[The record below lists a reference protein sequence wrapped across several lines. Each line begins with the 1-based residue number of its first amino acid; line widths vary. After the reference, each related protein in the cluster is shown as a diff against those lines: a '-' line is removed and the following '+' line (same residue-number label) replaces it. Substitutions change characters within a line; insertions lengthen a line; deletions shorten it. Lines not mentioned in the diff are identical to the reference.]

1 MAAYEPTMSYRLIYI
16 FTIHDA
22 QHEGYWKIGKTS
34 FDSVNSYKQL
44 SPNCAE
50 LNCAAHDRINQYTKT
65 AMVEYDLQY
74 TELARRTVTF
84 SDGTTDTE
92 LFDDD
97 DVHNVLYNSG
107 FSARKFSNSNQDS
120 EWFEVPLSVAIRA
133 IQAVKEG
140 RTALTAAEKSDGQT
154 SFLPQTAP
162 AVPKKKSITLREEQ
176 VDCVNRTL
184 TIFRKQNSMLWN
196 CKMRFGKTVTAY
208 ALIKKAGYQKV
219 IVVTHR
225 PVVEDGWR
233 NDFDLIFGEGDNRA
247 FLKKERFDTDSSVYD
262 AAMDARN
269 DANLMTHKNS
279 GKAFVYFASMQDLRG
294 SKRADGKFDKNNAV
308 FDMDWDL
315 VIYDEAHEGT
325 QTERGK
331 KVQALLQTEKNG
343 KIPKVLQ
350 LSGTP
355 YNILEEY
362 QDCNSYTW
370 DYVMEQRRKREW
382 DTLHP
387 GNHNPYADLPEL
399 RILTFDLGKNL
410 PTAYR
415 YETMET
421 AFNFTEFFRVWT
433 GDPTRDFRPL
443 PAGARIGDFV
453 HEADV
458 RSFLNLISSDDPES
472 NYPYSTPEYREMF
485 RHTLWMVPGVKEA
498 QALSKLLREHPV
510 FGTYR
515 VANVAGEGD
524 AELPYDNALTLVK
537 QVIKKNRYT
546 ITISCGKLTTGVTVP
561 EWTAVMMLTGSA
573 STAASGYMQTIF
585 RVQSAG
591 VLDGKQKER
600 CYVFDFA
607 PDRALNVIS
616 EVNRI
621 TKRGRTNEEQNRI
634 ALGEFLNFCP
644 VIAVDGTRMVEYN
657 VPKMMRQIKRLTVD
671 KAIKSGFDDES
682 VYKQDTGIAM
692 DEDDVQLFHTL
703 SDKLSEQKAAKKE
716 TKVSINNQG
725 LTKEEYDKANKIS
738 NKPKRERTKE
748 DDDLLKKLQEQKKER
763 EKVIRLLRNVSIR
776 LPLLIYGAK
785 VDLTES
791 IKMADFITLVDD
803 ESWQEFMPKTVDKPL
818 FRKLLK
824 YYDEDVV
831 IGAGLRIRRM
841 AKAAD
846 ELPPTKRAQRIAEI
860 FSHFRNPDKETV
872 LTPWRVV
879 NLHLSNMVGGYCF
892 LNEKFDAQDVLD
904 EPRLVDQGDVTE
916 DIFLNPDARILEMNS
931 KSGLYPLYMAYSLY
945 AMKLSGE
952 EDKLPLEQTQALW
965 REIVEQQIFVLC
977 KTKMARSITRRTLVG
992 YQDEWT
998 VNTTYIP
1005 HLLERME
1012 KDPQRLAK
1020 KLQRTDTWGK
1030 EGEPMKFDAIVGN
1043 PPYQEMDGGGKGYS
1057 AKPVY
1062 NYFVDEAKAV
1072 EPHYISMI
1080 TPSRWFSGGKGLDSF
1095 RAEML
1100 QDKHLRKIV
1109 DYADNEALFS
1119 NVSIVGG
1126 VNYFLWDSSYNGD
1139 CEVTSIRGENS
1150 VTLNRDLSEYDIFIR
1165 NNNALQLI
1173 RRMEASTDRKMD
1185 AVVYPRNVFG
1195 ISSDLRGQDSK
1206 DSEHQ
1211 LALFSSQKSNSMA
1224 MSYVS
1229 GDEVQKQ
1236 HELIGKYKVIMGK
1249 VVPRGGEVG
1258 VDPSVGYRVTSTLQ
1272 VLSPGSVFTDS
1283 YLLLATFDHR
1293 EEAIHFAEYMCL
1305 KFPRFLL
1312 HETYSSMN
1320 ISKQNFRFVPFL
1332 DYSKEWTDNEL
1343 FKRYGCSDE
1352 EISMIESII
1361 RPMEYVFHE

>member
-16 FTIHDA
+16 FAIHDKD
-22 QHEGYWKIGKTS
+22 HEGYLKIGDTT
-34 FDSVNSYKQL
+34 FDSTKSYKQL
-44 SPNCAE
+44 PPNCEE
-50 LNCAAHDRINQYTKT
+50 LNQAARDRIDDYTKT
-65 AMVEYDLQY
+65 AMVAYDLQY
-74 TELARRTVTF
+74 TELARKVVTF
-84 SDGTTDTE
+84 SDGEVETS
-92 LFDDD
+92 LFRDKR
-97 DVHNVLYNSG
+97 VHEVLYRSG
-107 FSARKFSNSNQDS
+107 YTSKNFWFSDRTS

-140 RTALTAAEKSDGQT
+140 RTALTAAEKSEGQT
-154 SFLPQTAP
+154 SFLPQTVP
-162 AVPKKKSITLREEQ
+162 AAPKKRAITLRDEQ

-208 ALIKKAGYQKV
+208 ALIKKANYQKV

-247 FLKKERFDTDSSVYD
+247 FLKKDRFDTDSSVYD

-269 DANLMTHKNS
+269 DANLTAYQNS

-294 SKRADGKFDKNNAV
+294 SQRADGKFDKNNAV

-325 QTERGK
+325 QTQRGQ
-331 KVQALLQTEKNG
+331 KVQSLLEAEKNG
-343 KIPKVLQ
+343 KAPKVLQ

-355 YNILEEY
+355 YNLMQKYE
-362 QDCNSYTW
+362 NNVYTW
-370 DYVMEQRRKREW
+370 DYVMEQKRKREW

-387 GNHNPYADLPEL
+387 GDHNPYADLPEL
-399 RILTFDLGKNL
+399 RILTFDLWKSL
-410 PTAYR
+410 PTSYR
-415 YETMET
+415 YETLEM

-433 GDPTRDFRPL
+433 GDPARDFRPL
-443 PAGARIGDFV
+443 PAGAQVGDFV

-458 RSFLNLISSDDPES
+458 RSFLDLISSENPES

-498 QALSKLLREHPV
+498 SALSRLLKDHPV
-510 FGTYR
+510 FGAYK
-515 VANVAGEGD
+515 VANVAGDGD
-524 AELPYDNALTLVK
+524 AEMPYDNALTLVK
-537 QVIKKNRYT
+537 QVIKANRYT

-621 TKRGRTNEEQNRI
+621 TKRGRTNEEQNRA

-644 VIAVDGTRMVEYN
+644 VIAVDGTQMTAYSVSR
-657 VPKMMRQIKRLTVD
+657 MMRQIKRLTVD
-671 KAIKSGFDDES
+671 RAIKSGFDDES
-682 VYKQDTGIAM
+682 VYKQDTGIVM
-692 DEDDVQLFHTL
+692 DEDDVELFHTL

-716 TKVSINNQG
+716 TKVHINHQG
-725 LTKEEYDKANKIS
+725 LTGEEYEKADKIS
-738 NKPKRERTKE
+738 NKPKRDRTKE

-791 IKMADFITLVDD
+791 IKMADFITLVDE

-831 IGAGLRIRRM
+831 SGAGLRIRRM

-846 ELPPTKRAQRIAEI
+846 ELPPTERVKRIAEI

-879 NLHLSNMVGGYCF
+879 NLHLSSMVGGYCF
-892 LNEKFDAQDVLD
+892 LNEQFDSQEVLE
-904 EPRLVDQGDVTE
+904 EPRLVDQGQVTE
-916 DIFLNPDARILEMNS
+916 DIFLNPEAQILEMNS

-945 AMKLSGE
+945 AMKLPGP

-965 REIVEQQIFVLC
+965 QETVEQQIFVLC
-977 KTKMARSITRRTLVG
+977 KTRMAESITRRTLVG
-992 YQDEWT
+992 YQDWT

-1012 KDPQRLAK
+1012 NDPQRLAK
-1020 KLQRTDTWGK
+1020 KLEKPETWRK
-1030 EGEPMKFDAIVGN
+1030 NGEPMTFDAIVGN
-1043 PPYQEMDGGGKGYS
+1043 PPYQIADGGNNAS
-1057 AKPVY
+1057 AMPVY
-1062 NYFVDEAKAV
+1062 QRFVELATTI
-1072 EPHYISMI
+1072 EPHYASMI
-1080 TPSRWFSGGKGLDSF
+1080 MPSRWYSGGRGLDDF
-1095 RAEML
+1095 RANIMNDTRMRVL
-1100 QDKHLRKIV
+1100 Y
-1109 DYADNEALFS
+1109 DYASSDYCFPGVDIS
-1119 NVSIVGG
+1119 GG
-1126 VNYFLWDSSYNGD
+1126 ICYFLWDKDYDGPCTVTNAESQIAHSVKRYLNEFPILVRSNAAISIIDKVARRKEQTLDTFVSSQKPFGLRTFARPDENGD
-1139 CEVTSIRGENS
+1139 L
-1150 VTLNRDLSEYDIFIR
+1150 TLRWNGG
-1165 NNNALQLI
+1165 
-1173 RRMEASTDRKMD
+1173 KG
-1185 AVVYPRNVFG
+1185 P
-1195 ISSDLRGQDSK
+1195 ISSDKVTG
-1206 DSEHQ
+1206 
-1211 LALFSSQKSNSMA
+1211 
-1224 MSYVS
+1224 
-1229 GDEVQKQ
+1229 GT
-1236 HELIGKYKVIMGK
+1236 ELIDKWKVIVSRVLYEHGGK
-1249 VVPRGGEVG
+1249 ADKNGQSRILSILEMLGPKEVCSETYIVVNSYDTEAEAAGL
-1258 VDPSVGYRVTSTLQ
+1258 Y
-1272 VLSPGSVFTDS
+1272 S
-1283 YLLLATFDHR
+1283 YLKTK
-1293 EEAIHFAEYMCL
+1293 FA
-1305 KFPRFLL
+1305 RFLIMQA
-1312 HETYSSMN
+1312 TSSIM
-1320 ISKQNFRFVPFL
+1320 ITRGCFMFVPVQNFTE
-1332 DYSKEWTDNEL
+1332 EWTDEKLYKKYEL
-1343 FKRYGCSDE
+1343 TEDE
-1352 EISMIESII
+1352 IAFIESTI
-1361 RPMEYVFHE
+1361 RVME

>member
-1 MAAYEPTMSYRLIYI
+1 MAAYEPTMSYRLIYV
-16 FTIHDA
+16 FAIHDKD
-22 QHEGYWKIGKTS
+22 HEGYLKIGDTT
-34 FDSVNSYKQL
+34 FDSTKSYKQL
-44 SPNCAE
+44 PPNCEE
-50 LNCAAHDRINQYTKT
+50 LNQAARDRIDDYTKT
-65 AMVEYDLQY
+65 AMVAYDLQY
-74 TELARRTVTF
+74 TELARKVVTF
-84 SDGTTDTE
+84 SDGEVETS
-92 LFDDD
+92 LFRDKR
-97 DVHNVLYNSG
+97 VHEVLYRSG
-107 FSARKFSNSNQDS
+107 YTSKNFWFSDRTS
-120 EWFEVPLSVAIRA
+120 EWFEVPLSVAIHA

-140 RTALTAAEKSDGQT
+140 RTALTAAEKSEGQIG
-154 SFLPQTAP
+154 FLPQTVP
-162 AVPKKKSITLREEQ
+162 AAPKKRAITLRDEQ
-176 VDCVNRTL
+176 MDCVNRTL

-247 FLKKERFDTDSSVYD
+247 FLKKDRFDTDSSVYD

-269 DANLMTHKNS
+269 DANLTAYQNS

-294 SKRADGKFDKNNAV
+294 SQRADGKFDKNNAV

-325 QTERGK
+325 QTQRGQ
-331 KVQALLQTEKNG
+331 KVQSLLEAEKNG
-343 KIPKVLQ
+343 KAPKVLQ

-355 YNILEEY
+355 YNLMQKYE
-362 QDCNSYTW
+362 NNVYTW
-370 DYVMEQRRKREW
+370 DYVMEQKRKREW

-387 GNHNPYADLPEL
+387 GDHNPYADLPEL
-399 RILTFDLGKNL
+399 RILTFDLGKSL
-410 PTAYR
+410 PTSYR
-415 YETMET
+415 YETLEM

-433 GDPTRDFRPL
+433 GDPARDFHPL
-443 PAGARIGDFV
+443 PAGAQVGDFV

-458 RSFLNLISSDDPES
+458 RSFLDLISSENPES

-498 QALSKLLREHPV
+498 SALSKLLKEHPV
-510 FGTYR
+510 FGAYK
-515 VANVAGEGD
+515 VANVAGDGD
-524 AELPYDNALTLVK
+524 AEMPYDNALTLVK
-537 QVIKKNRYT
+537 QVIKANRYT

-621 TKRGRTNEEQNRI
+621 TKRGRTNEEQNRA

-644 VIAVDGTRMVEYN
+644 VIAVDGTQMTAYSVS
-657 VPKMMRQIKRLTVD
+657 KMMRQIKRLTVD
-671 KAIKSGFDDES
+671 RAIKSGFDDES
-682 VYKQDTGIAM
+682 VYKQDTGIVM

-716 TKVSINNQG
+716 TKVHINHQG
-725 LTKEEYDKANKIS
+725 LTGEEYEKADKIS

-791 IKMADFITLVDD
+791 IKMADFITLVDE

-831 IGAGLRIRRM
+831 SGAGLRIRRM

-846 ELPPTKRAQRIAEI
+846 ELPPTERVKRIAEI

-892 LNEKFDAQDVLD
+892 LNEQFDPQEVLE
-904 EPRLVDQGDVTE
+904 EPRLVDQGQVTE
-916 DIFLNPDARILEMNS
+916 DIFLNPEARILEMNS

-945 AMKLSGE
+945 AMKLPGP

-965 REIVEQQIFVLC
+965 QETVEQQIFVLC
-977 KTKMARSITRRTLVG
+977 KTRMAESITRRTLVG
-992 YQDEWT
+992 YQDWT

-1012 KDPQRLAK
+1012 NDPQRLAK

-1030 EGEPMKFDAIVGN
+1030 EGQPMKFDAIVGN

-1062 NYFVDEAKAV
+1062 NYFVGEAKAI

-1080 TPSRWFSGGKGLDSF
+1080 TPSRWFSGGKGLDDF

-1139 CEVTSIRGENS
+1139 CEVTSIRGENA

-1173 RRMEASTDRKMD
+1173 RRMEASSDRKMD
-1185 AVVYPRNVFG
+1185 DVVYPRNVFG
-1195 ISSDLRGQDSK
+1195 ISSDLRGQDNK
-1206 DSEHQ
+1206 DEKHQ

-1224 MSYVS
+1224 MSYIS

-1236 HELIGKYKVIMGK
+1236 HELIEKYKVIMGK

-1283 YLLLATFDHR
+1283 YLLLAAF
-1293 EEAIHFAEYMCL
+1293 ESKAEAIHFAEYMCL

-1332 DYSKEWTDNEL
+1332 DYSKEWTDEEL
-1343 FKRYGCSDE
+1343 FKRYGCNEE

>member
-1 MAAYEPTMSYRLIYI
+1 MAAYEPTMSYRLIYV
-16 FTIHDA
+16 FAIHDKD
-22 QHEGYWKIGKTS
+22 HEGYLKIGDTT
-34 FDSVNSYKQL
+34 FDSTKSYKQL
-44 SPNCAE
+44 PPNCEE
-50 LNCAAHDRINQYTKT
+50 LNQAARDRIDDYTKT
-65 AMVEYDLQY
+65 AMVAYDLQY
-74 TELARRTVTF
+74 TELARKVVTF
-84 SDGTTDTE
+84 SDGEVETS
-92 LFDDD
+92 LFRDKR
-97 DVHNVLYNSG
+97 VHEVLYRSG
-107 FSARKFSNSNQDS
+107 YTSKNFWFSDRTS

-140 RTALTAAEKSDGQT
+140 RTALTAAEKSEGQI
-154 SFLPQTAP
+154 SFLPQTVP
-162 AVPKKKSITLREEQ
+162 AAPKKRAITLRDEQ
-176 VDCVNRTL
+176 MDCVNQTL
-184 TIFRKQNSMLWN
+184 RVFRKENSMLWN

-247 FLKKERFDTDSSVYD
+247 FLKKDRFDTDSSVYD

-269 DANLMTHKNS
+269 DANLTAYQNS

-294 SKRADGKFDKNNAV
+294 SQRADGKFDKNNAV

-325 QTERGK
+325 QTQRGQ
-331 KVQALLQTEKNG
+331 KVQSLLEAEKNG
-343 KIPKVLQ
+343 KAPKVLQ

-355 YNILEEY
+355 YNLMQKYE
-362 QDCNSYTW
+362 NNVYTW
-370 DYVMEQRRKREW
+370 DYVMEQKRKREW

-387 GNHNPYADLPEL
+387 GDHNPYADLPEL
-399 RILTFDLGKNL
+399 RILTFDLGKSL
-410 PTAYR
+410 PTSYR
-415 YETMET
+415 YETLEM

-433 GDPTRDFRPL
+433 GDPARDFRPL
-443 PAGARIGDFV
+443 PAGAQVGDFV

-458 RSFLNLISSDDPES
+458 RSFLDLISSENPES

-498 QALSKLLREHPV
+498 SALSRLLKDHPV
-510 FGTYR
+510 FGAYK
-515 VANVAGEGD
+515 VANVAGDGD
-524 AELPYDNALTLVK
+524 AEMPYDNALTLVK
-537 QVIKKNRYT
+537 QVIKANRYT

-621 TKRGRTNEEQNRI
+621 TKRGRTNEEQNRV

-644 VIAVDGTRMVEYN
+644 VIAVDGTQMTAYSVS
-657 VPKMMRQIKRLTVD
+657 KMMRQIKRLTVD
-671 KAIKSGFDDES
+671 RAIKSGFDDES
-682 VYKQDTGIAM
+682 VYKQDTGIVM

-716 TKVSINNQG
+716 TKVHINHQG
-725 LTKEEYDKANKIS
+725 LTGEEYEKADKIS

-791 IKMADFITLVDD
+791 IKMADFITLVDE

-831 IGAGLRIRRM
+831 SGAGLRIRRM

-846 ELPPTKRAQRIAEI
+846 ELPPTERVKRIAEI

-892 LNEKFDAQDVLD
+892 LNEQFDSQEVLE
-904 EPRLVDQGDVTE
+904 EPRLVDQGQVTE
-916 DIFLNPDARILEMNS
+916 DIFLNPEARILEMNS

-945 AMKLSGE
+945 AMKLPGP

-965 REIVEQQIFVLC
+965 QETVEQQIFVLC
-977 KTKMARSITRRTLVG
+977 KTRMAESITRRTLVG
-992 YQDEWT
+992 YQDWT

-1020 KLQRTDTWGK
+1020 KLEKPETWRK
-1030 EGEPMKFDAIVGN
+1030 NGEPMTFDAIVGN
-1043 PPYQEMDGGGKGYS
+1043 PPYQIADGGNNAS
-1057 AKPVY
+1057 AMPVY
-1062 NYFVDEAKAV
+1062 QRFVELATTI
-1072 EPHYISMI
+1072 EPHYASMI
-1080 TPSRWFSGGKGLDSF
+1080 MPSRWYSGGRGLDDF
-1095 RAEML
+1095 RANIMNDTRMRVL
-1100 QDKHLRKIV
+1100 Y
-1109 DYADNEALFS
+1109 DYASSDYCFPGVDIS
-1119 NVSIVGG
+1119 GG
-1126 VNYFLWDSSYNGD
+1126 ICYFLWDKDYDGPCTVTNAESQIAHSVKRYLNEFPILVRSNAAISIIDKVARRKEQTLDTFVSSQKPFGLRTFARPDENGD
-1139 CEVTSIRGENS
+1139 L
-1150 VTLNRDLSEYDIFIR
+1150 TLRWNGG
-1165 NNNALQLI
+1165 
-1173 RRMEASTDRKMD
+1173 KG
-1185 AVVYPRNVFG
+1185 P
-1195 ISSDLRGQDSK
+1195 ISSDKVTG
-1206 DSEHQ
+1206 
-1211 LALFSSQKSNSMA
+1211 
-1224 MSYVS
+1224 
-1229 GDEVQKQ
+1229 GT
-1236 HELIGKYKVIMGK
+1236 ELIDKWKVIVSRVLYEHGGK
-1249 VVPRGGEVG
+1249 ADKNGQSRILSILEMLGPKEVCSETYIVVNSYDTEAEAAGL
-1258 VDPSVGYRVTSTLQ
+1258 Y
-1272 VLSPGSVFTDS
+1272 S
-1283 YLLLATFDHR
+1283 YLKTKFARFLIMQATSSIMITRGCFMFVPVQN
-1293 EEAIHFAEYMCL
+1293 FAE
-1305 KFPRFLL
+1305 
-1312 HETYSSMN
+1312 
-1320 ISKQNFRFVPFL
+1320 
-1332 DYSKEWTDNEL
+1332 EWTDEKLYKKYEL
-1343 FKRYGCSDE
+1343 TEE
-1352 EISMIESII
+1352 EIAFIESTI
-1361 RPMEYVFHE
+1361 RVME

>member
-16 FTIHDA
+16 FAIHDKD
-22 QHEGYWKIGKTS
+22 HEGYLKIGDTT
-34 FDSVNSYKQL
+34 FDSTKSYKQL
-44 SPNCAE
+44 PPNCEE
-50 LNCAAHDRINQYTKT
+50 LNQAARDRIDDYTKT
-65 AMVEYDLQY
+65 AMVAYDLQY
-74 TELARRTVTF
+74 TELARKVVTF
-84 SDGTTDTE
+84 SDGEVETS
-92 LFDDD
+92 LFRDKR
-97 DVHNVLYNSG
+97 VHEVLYRSG
-107 FSARKFSNSNQDS
+107 YTSKNFWFSDRTS

-140 RTALTAAEKSDGQT
+140 RTALTAAEKSEGQI
-154 SFLPQTAP
+154 SFLPQTVP
-162 AVPKKKSITLREEQ
+162 AAPKKRAITLRDEQ
-176 VDCVNRTL
+176 MDCVNRTL

-208 ALIKKAGYQKV
+208 ALIKKANYQKV

-247 FLKKERFDTDSSVYD
+247 FLKKDRFDTDSSVYD

-269 DANLMTHKNS
+269 DANLTAYQNS

-294 SKRADGKFDKNNAV
+294 SQRADGKFDKNNAV

-325 QTERGK
+325 QTQRGQ
-331 KVQALLQTEKNG
+331 KVQSLLEAEKNG
-343 KIPKVLQ
+343 KAPKVLQ

-355 YNILEEY
+355 YNLMQKYE
-362 QDCNSYTW
+362 NNVYTW
-370 DYVMEQRRKREW
+370 DYVMEQKRKREW

-387 GNHNPYADLPEL
+387 GDHNPYADLPEL
-399 RILTFDLGKNL
+399 RILTFDLGKSL
-410 PTAYR
+410 PTSYR
-415 YETMET
+415 YETLEM

-433 GDPTRDFRPL
+433 GDPARDFHPL
-443 PAGARIGDFV
+443 PAGAQVGDFV

-458 RSFLNLISSDDPES
+458 RSFLDLISSENPES

-498 QALSKLLREHPV
+498 SALSRLLKDHPV
-510 FGTYR
+510 FGAYK
-515 VANVAGEGD
+515 VANVAGDGD
-524 AELPYDNALTLVK
+524 AEMPYDNALTLVK
-537 QVIKKNRYT
+537 QVIKANRYT

-621 TKRGRTNEEQNRI
+621 TKRGRTNEEQNRA

-644 VIAVDGTRMVEYN
+644 VIAVDGTQMTAYSVS
-657 VPKMMRQIKRLTVD
+657 KMMRQIKRLTVD
-671 KAIKSGFDDES
+671 RAIKSGFDDES
-682 VYKQDTGIAM
+682 VYKQDTGIVM

-716 TKVSINNQG
+716 TRVHINHQG
-725 LTKEEYDKANKIS
+725 LTGEEYEKADKIS

-791 IKMADFITLVDD
+791 IKMADFITLVDE

-831 IGAGLRIRRM
+831 SGAGLRIRRM

-846 ELPPTKRAQRIAEI
+846 ELPPTERVKRIAEI

-879 NLHLSNMVGGYCF
+879 NLHLSSMVGGYCF
-892 LNEKFDAQDVLD
+892 LNEQFDSQEVLE
-904 EPRLVDQGDVTE
+904 EPRLVDQGQVTE
-916 DIFLNPDARILEMNS
+916 DIFLNPEARILEMNS

-945 AMKLSGE
+945 AMKLPGP

-965 REIVEQQIFVLC
+965 QETVEQQIFVLC
-977 KTKMARSITRRTLVG
+977 KTRMAESITRRTLVG
-992 YQDEWT
+992 YQDWT

-1020 KLQRTDTWGK
+1020 KLEKPETWRK
-1030 EGEPMKFDAIVGN
+1030 NGEPMTFDAIVGN
-1043 PPYQEMDGGGKGYS
+1043 PPYQIADGGNNAS
-1057 AKPVY
+1057 AMPVY
-1062 NYFVDEAKAV
+1062 QRFVELATTI
-1072 EPHYISMI
+1072 EPHYASMI
-1080 TPSRWFSGGKGLDSF
+1080 MPSRWYSGGRGLDDF
-1095 RAEML
+1095 RANIMNDTRMRVL
-1100 QDKHLRKIV
+1100 Y
-1109 DYADNEALFS
+1109 DYASSDYCFPGVDIS
-1119 NVSIVGG
+1119 GG
-1126 VNYFLWDSSYNGD
+1126 ICYFLWDKDYDGPCTVTNAESQIAHSVKRYLNEFPILVRSNAAISIIDKVARRKEQTLDTFVSSQKPFGLRTFARPDENGD
-1139 CEVTSIRGENS
+1139 L
-1150 VTLNRDLSEYDIFIR
+1150 TLRWNGG
-1165 NNNALQLI
+1165 
-1173 RRMEASTDRKMD
+1173 KG
-1185 AVVYPRNVFG
+1185 P
-1195 ISSDLRGQDSK
+1195 ISSDKVTG
-1206 DSEHQ
+1206 
-1211 LALFSSQKSNSMA
+1211 
-1224 MSYVS
+1224 
-1229 GDEVQKQ
+1229 GT
-1236 HELIGKYKVIMGK
+1236 ELIDKWKVIVSRVLYEHGGK
-1249 VVPRGGEVG
+1249 ADKNGQSRILSILEMLGPKEVCSETYIVVNSYDTEAEAAGL
-1258 VDPSVGYRVTSTLQ
+1258 Y
-1272 VLSPGSVFTDS
+1272 S
-1283 YLLLATFDHR
+1283 YLKTK
-1293 EEAIHFAEYMCL
+1293 FA
-1305 KFPRFLL
+1305 RFLIMQA
-1312 HETYSSMN
+1312 TSSIM
-1320 ISKQNFRFVPFL
+1320 ITRGCFMFVPVQNFTE
-1332 DYSKEWTDNEL
+1332 EWTDEKLYKKYEL
-1343 FKRYGCSDE
+1343 TEDE
-1352 EISMIESII
+1352 IAFIESTI
-1361 RPMEYVFHE
+1361 RVME

>member
-1 MAAYEPTMSYRLIYI
+1 
-16 FTIHDA
+16 
-22 QHEGYWKIGKTS
+22 
-34 FDSVNSYKQL
+34 
-44 SPNCAE
+44 
-50 LNCAAHDRINQYTKT
+50 
-65 AMVEYDLQY
+65 
-74 TELARRTVTF
+74 
-84 SDGTTDTE
+84 
-92 LFDDD
+92 
-97 DVHNVLYNSG
+97 
-107 FSARKFSNSNQDS
+107 
-120 EWFEVPLSVAIRA
+120 
-133 IQAVKEG
+133 
-140 RTALTAAEKSDGQT
+140 
-154 SFLPQTAP
+154 
-162 AVPKKKSITLREEQ
+162 
-176 VDCVNRTL
+176 
-184 TIFRKQNSMLWN
+184 
-196 CKMRFGKTVTAY
+196 
-208 ALIKKAGYQKV
+208 
-219 IVVTHR
+219 
-225 PVVEDGWR
+225 
-233 NDFDLIFGEGDNRA
+233 
-247 FLKKERFDTDSSVYD
+247 
-262 AAMDARN
+262 MDARN
-269 DANLMTHKNS
+269 DANLTAYQNS

-294 SKRADGKFDKNNAV
+294 SQRADGKFDKNNAV

-325 QTERGK
+325 QTQRGQ
-331 KVQALLQTEKNG
+331 KVQSLLEAEKNG
-343 KIPKVLQ
+343 KAPKVLQ

-355 YNILEEY
+355 YNLMQKYE
-362 QDCNSYTW
+362 NNVYTW
-370 DYVMEQRRKREW
+370 DYVMEQKRKREW

-387 GNHNPYADLPEL
+387 GDHNPYADLPEL
-399 RILTFDLGKNL
+399 RILTFDLGKSL
-410 PTAYR
+410 PTSYR
-415 YETMET
+415 YETLEM

-433 GDPTRDFRPL
+433 GDPARDFRPL
-443 PAGARIGDFV
+443 PAGAQVGDFV

-458 RSFLNLISSDDPES
+458 RSFLDLISSENPES

-498 QALSKLLREHPV
+498 SALSRLLKDHPV
-510 FGTYR
+510 FGAYKI
-515 VANVAGEGD
+515 ANVAGDGD
-524 AELPYDNALTLVK
+524 AEMPYDNALTLVK
-537 QVIKKNRYT
+537 QVIKANRYT

-621 TKRGRTNEEQNRI
+621 TKRGRTNEEQNRA

-644 VIAVDGTRMVEYN
+644 VIAVDGTQMTAYSVS
-657 VPKMMRQIKRLTVD
+657 KMMRQIKRLTVD
-671 KAIKSGFDDES
+671 RAIKSGFDDES
-682 VYKQDTGIAM
+682 VYKQDTGIVM

-716 TKVSINNQG
+716 TKVHINHQG
-725 LTKEEYDKANKIS
+725 LTNEEYEKADKIS

-791 IKMADFITLVDD
+791 IKMADFITLVDE

-831 IGAGLRIRRM
+831 SGAGLRIRRM

-846 ELPPTKRAQRIAEI
+846 ELPPTERVKRIAEI

-892 LNEKFDAQDVLD
+892 LNEQFDTQEVLE
-904 EPRLVDQGDVTE
+904 EPRLVDQGQVTE
-916 DIFLNPDARILEMNS
+916 DIFLNPEARILEMNS

-945 AMKLSGE
+945 AMKLPGP

-965 REIVEQQIFVLC
+965 QETVEQQIFVLC
-977 KTKMARSITRRTLVG
+977 KTRMAESITRRTLVG
-992 YQDEWT
+992 YQDWT

-1012 KDPQRLAK
+1012 NDPQRLAK
-1020 KLQRTDTWGK
+1020 KMQRTDTWGK
-1030 EGEPMKFDAIVGN
+1030 EGQPMKFDAIVGN

-1062 NYFVDEAKAV
+1062 NYFVGEAKAI

-1080 TPSRWFSGGKGLDSF
+1080 TPSRWFSGGKGLDDF

-1139 CEVTSIRGENS
+1139 CEVTSIRGENA

-1173 RRMEASTDRKMD
+1173 RRMEASSDRKMD
-1185 AVVYPRNVFG
+1185 DVVYPRNVFG
-1195 ISSDLRGQDSK
+1195 ISSDLRGQDNK
-1206 DSEHQ
+1206 DEKHQ
-1211 LALFSSQKSNSMA
+1211 IALFSSQKSNSMA
-1224 MSYVS
+1224 MSYIS

-1283 YLLLATFDHR
+1283 YLLLAAFDSKA
-1293 EEAIHFAEYMCL
+1293 EAIHFAEYMCL
-1305 KFPRFLL
+1305 RFPRFLL

-1332 DYSKEWTDNEL
+1332 DYSKEWTDKEL
-1343 FKRYGCSDE
+1343 FKRYGCNEE

>member
-16 FTIHDA
+16 FAIHDKD
-22 QHEGYWKIGKTS
+22 HEGYLKIGDTT
-34 FDSVNSYKQL
+34 FDSTKSYKQL
-44 SPNCAE
+44 PPNCEE
-50 LNCAAHDRINQYTKT
+50 LNQAARDRIDDYTKT
-65 AMVEYDLQY
+65 AMVAYDLQY
-74 TELARRTVTF
+74 TELARKVVTF
-84 SDGTTDTE
+84 SDGEVETS
-92 LFDDD
+92 LFRDKR
-97 DVHNVLYNSG
+97 VHDVLYRSG
-107 FSARKFSNSNQDS
+107 YTSKNFWFSDRTS

-140 RTALTAAEKSDGQT
+140 RTALTAAEKSEGQT
-154 SFLPQTAP
+154 SFLPQTVP
-162 AVPKKKSITLREEQ
+162 AAPKKRAITLRDEQ

-247 FLKKERFDTDSSVYD
+247 FLKKDRFDTDSSVYD

-269 DANLMTHKNS
+269 DANLTAYQNS

-294 SKRADGKFDKNNAV
+294 SQRADGKFDKNNAV

-325 QTERGK
+325 QTQRGQ
-331 KVQALLQTEKNG
+331 KVQSLLEAEKNG
-343 KIPKVLQ
+343 KAPKVLQ

-355 YNILEEY
+355 YNLMQKYE
-362 QDCNSYTW
+362 NNVYTW
-370 DYVMEQRRKREW
+370 DYVMEQKRKREW

-387 GNHNPYADLPEL
+387 GDHNPYADLPEL
-399 RILTFDLGKNL
+399 RILTFDLGKSL
-410 PTAYR
+410 PTSYR
-415 YETMET
+415 YETLEM

-433 GDPTRDFRPL
+433 GDPARDFRPL
-443 PAGARIGDFV
+443 PAGAQVGDFV

-458 RSFLNLISSDDPES
+458 RSFLDLISSENPES

-498 QALSKLLREHPV
+498 SALSRLLKDHPV
-510 FGTYR
+510 FGAYKI
-515 VANVAGEGD
+515 ANVAGDGD
-524 AELPYDNALTLVK
+524 AEMPYDNALTLVK
-537 QVIKKNRYT
+537 QVIKANRYT

-621 TKRGRTNEEQNRI
+621 TKRGRTNEEQNRA

-644 VIAVDGTRMVEYN
+644 VIAVDGTQMTAYSVSR
-657 VPKMMRQIKRLTVD
+657 MMRQIKRLTVD
-671 KAIKSGFDDES
+671 RAIKSGFDDES
-682 VYKQDTGIAM
+682 VYKQDTGIVM

-716 TKVSINNQG
+716 TKVHINHQG
-725 LTKEEYDKANKIS
+725 LTGEEYEKADKIS

-791 IKMADFITLVDD
+791 IKMADFITLVDE

-831 IGAGLRIRRM
+831 SGAGLRIRRM

-846 ELPPTKRAQRIAEI
+846 ELPPTERVKRIAEI

-892 LNEKFDAQDVLD
+892 LNEQFDPQEVLE
-904 EPRLVDQGDVTE
+904 EPRLVDQGQVTE
-916 DIFLNPDARILEMNS
+916 DIFLNPEARILEMNS

-945 AMKLSGE
+945 AMKLPGP

-965 REIVEQQIFVLC
+965 QETVEQQIFVLC
-977 KTKMARSITRRTLVG
+977 KTRMAESITRRTLVG
-992 YQDEWT
+992 YQDWT

-1012 KDPQRLAK
+1012 NDPQRLAK
-1020 KLQRTDTWGK
+1020 KLEKPETWRK
-1030 EGEPMKFDAIVGN
+1030 NGEPMTFDAIVGN
-1043 PPYQEMDGGGKGYS
+1043 PPYQIADGGNNAS
-1057 AKPVY
+1057 AMPVY
-1062 NYFVDEAKAV
+1062 QRFVELATTI
-1072 EPHYISMI
+1072 EPHYASMI
-1080 TPSRWFSGGKGLDSF
+1080 MPSRWYSGGRGLDDF
-1095 RAEML
+1095 RANIMNDTRMRVL
-1100 QDKHLRKIV
+1100 Y
-1109 DYADNEALFS
+1109 DYASSDYCFPGVDIS
-1119 NVSIVGG
+1119 GG
-1126 VNYFLWDSSYNGD
+1126 ICYFLWDKDYDGPCTVTNAESQIAHSVKRYLNEFPILVRSNAAISIIDKVARRKEQTLDIFVSSQKPFGLRTFARPDENGD
-1139 CEVTSIRGENS
+1139 L
-1150 VTLNRDLSEYDIFIR
+1150 TLRWNGG
-1165 NNNALQLI
+1165 
-1173 RRMEASTDRKMD
+1173 KG
-1185 AVVYPRNVFG
+1185 P
-1195 ISSDLRGQDSK
+1195 ISSDKVTG
-1206 DSEHQ
+1206 
-1211 LALFSSQKSNSMA
+1211 
-1224 MSYVS
+1224 
-1229 GDEVQKQ
+1229 GT
-1236 HELIGKYKVIMGK
+1236 ELIDKWKVIVSRVLYEHGGK
-1249 VVPRGGEVG
+1249 ADKNGQSRILSILEMLGPKEVCSETYIVVNSYDTEAEAAGL
-1258 VDPSVGYRVTSTLQ
+1258 Y
-1272 VLSPGSVFTDS
+1272 S
-1283 YLLLATFDHR
+1283 YLKTKFARFLIMQATSSIMITRGCFMFVPVQN
-1293 EEAIHFAEYMCL
+1293 FAE
-1305 KFPRFLL
+1305 
-1312 HETYSSMN
+1312 
-1320 ISKQNFRFVPFL
+1320 
-1332 DYSKEWTDNEL
+1332 EWTDEKLYKKYEL
-1343 FKRYGCSDE
+1343 TEDE
-1352 EISMIESII
+1352 IAFIESTI
-1361 RPMEYVFHE
+1361 RVME

>member
-16 FTIHDA
+16 FAIHDKD
-22 QHEGYWKIGKTS
+22 HEGYLKIGDTT
-34 FDSVNSYKQL
+34 FDSTKSYKQL
-44 SPNCAE
+44 PPNCEE
-50 LNCAAHDRINQYTKT
+50 LNQAARDRIDDYTKT
-65 AMVEYDLQY
+65 AMVAYDLQY
-74 TELARRTVTF
+74 TELARKVVTF
-84 SDGTTDTE
+84 SDGEVETS
-92 LFDDD
+92 LFRDKR
-97 DVHNVLYNSG
+97 VHEVLYRSG
-107 FSARKFSNSNQDS
+107 YTSKNFWFSDRTS

-140 RTALTAAEKSDGQT
+140 RTALTAAEKSEGQI
-154 SFLPQTAP
+154 SFLPQTVP
-162 AVPKKKSITLREEQ
+162 AAPKKRAITLRDEQ
-176 VDCVNRTL
+176 MDCVNQTL
-184 TIFRKQNSMLWN
+184 RVFRKENSMLWN

-247 FLKKERFDTDSSVYD
+247 FLKKDRFDTDSSVYD

-269 DANLMTHKNS
+269 DANLTAYQNS

-294 SKRADGKFDKNNAV
+294 SQRADGKFDKNNAV

-325 QTERGK
+325 QTQRGQ
-331 KVQALLQTEKNG
+331 KVQSLLEAEKNG
-343 KIPKVLQ
+343 KTPKVLQ

-355 YNILEEY
+355 YNLMQKYE
-362 QDCNSYTW
+362 NNVYTW
-370 DYVMEQRRKREW
+370 DYVMEQKRKREW

-387 GNHNPYADLPEL
+387 GDHNPYADLPEL
-399 RILTFDLGKNL
+399 RILTFDLGKSL
-410 PTAYR
+410 PTSYR
-415 YETMET
+415 YETLEM

-433 GDPTRDFRPL
+433 GDPARDFRPL
-443 PAGARIGDFV
+443 PAGAQVGDFV

-458 RSFLNLISSDDPES
+458 RSFLDLISSENPES

-498 QALSKLLREHPV
+498 SALSRLLKDHPV
-510 FGTYR
+510 FGAYK
-515 VANVAGEGD
+515 VANVAGDGD
-524 AELPYDNALTLVK
+524 AEMPYDNALTLVK
-537 QVIKKNRYT
+537 QVIKANRYT

-621 TKRGRTNEEQNRI
+621 TKRGRSNEEQNRA

-644 VIAVDGTRMVEYN
+644 VIAVDGTQMTAYSVSR
-657 VPKMMRQIKRLTVD
+657 MMRQIKRLTVD
-671 KAIKSGFDDES
+671 RAIKSGFDDES
-682 VYKQDTGIAM
+682 VYKQDTGIVM

-716 TKVSINNQG
+716 TKVHINHQG
-725 LTKEEYDKANKIS
+725 LTGEEYEKADKIS

-791 IKMADFITLVDD
+791 IKMADFITLVDE

-831 IGAGLRIRRM
+831 SGAGLRIRRM

-846 ELPPTKRAQRIAEI
+846 ELPPIERVKRIAEI

-892 LNEKFDAQDVLD
+892 LNKQFDPQEVLE
-904 EPRLVDQGDVTE
+904 EPRLVDQGQVTE
-916 DIFLNPDARILEMNS
+916 DIFLNPEARILEMNS

-945 AMKLSGE
+945 AMKLPGP

-965 REIVEQQIFVLC
+965 QETVEQQIFVLC
-977 KTKMARSITRRTLVG
+977 KTRMAESITRRTLVG
-992 YQDEWT
+992 YQDWT

-1012 KDPQRLAK
+1012 NDPQRLAK

-1030 EGEPMKFDAIVGN
+1030 EGQPMKFDAIVGN

-1062 NYFVDEAKAV
+1062 NYFVGEAKAI

-1080 TPSRWFSGGKGLDSF
+1080 TPSRWFSGGKGLDDF

-1139 CEVTSIRGENS
+1139 CEVTSIRGENA

-1173 RRMEASTDRKMD
+1173 RRMEASSDRKMD
-1185 AVVYPRNVFG
+1185 DVVYPRNVFG
-1195 ISSDLRGQDSK
+1195 ISSDLRGQDNK
-1206 DSEHQ
+1206 DEKHQ
-1211 LALFSSQKSNSMA
+1211 IALFSSQKSNSMA
-1224 MSYVS
+1224 MSYIS

-1283 YLLLATFDHR
+1283 YLLLAAFDSKA
-1293 EEAIHFAEYMCL
+1293 EAIHFAEYMCL

-1332 DYSKEWTDNEL
+1332 DCSKEWTDKEL
-1343 FKRYGCSDE
+1343 FERYGCNEE

>member
-1 MAAYEPTMSYRLIYI
+1 MPCT
-16 FTIHDA
+16 
-22 QHEGYWKIGKTS
+22 
-34 FDSVNSYKQL
+34 
-44 SPNCAE
+44 P
-50 LNCAAHDRINQYTKT
+50 
-65 AMVEYDLQY
+65 
-74 TELARRTVTF
+74 
-84 SDGTTDTE
+84 
-92 LFDDD
+92 
-97 DVHNVLYNSG
+97 
-107 FSARKFSNSNQDS
+107 
-120 EWFEVPLSVAIRA
+120 
-133 IQAVKEG
+133 
-140 RTALTAAEKSDGQT
+140 
-154 SFLPQTAP
+154 
-162 AVPKKKSITLREEQ
+162 
-176 VDCVNRTL
+176 
-184 TIFRKQNSMLWN
+184 
-196 CKMRFGKTVTAY
+196 
-208 ALIKKAGYQKV
+208 
-219 IVVTHR
+219 
-225 PVVEDGWR
+225 
-233 NDFDLIFGEGDNRA
+233 GD
-247 FLKKERFDTDSSVYD
+247 
-262 AAMDARN
+262 
-269 DANLMTHKNS
+269 
-279 GKAFVYFASMQDLRG
+279 
-294 SKRADGKFDKNNAV
+294 
-308 FDMDWDL
+308 
-315 VIYDEAHEGT
+315 
-325 QTERGK
+325 
-331 KVQALLQTEKNG
+331 
-343 KIPKVLQ
+343 
-350 LSGTP
+350 
-355 YNILEEY
+355 
-362 QDCNSYTW
+362 
-370 DYVMEQRRKREW
+370 
-382 DTLHP
+382 
-387 GNHNPYADLPEL
+387 HNPYADLPEL
-399 RILTFDLGKNL
+399 RILTFDLGKSL
-410 PTAYR
+410 PTSYR
-415 YETMET
+415 YETLEM

-433 GDPTRDFRPL
+433 GDPARDFRPL
-443 PAGARIGDFV
+443 PAGAQVGDFV

-458 RSFLNLISSDDPES
+458 RSFLDLISSENPES

-498 QALSKLLREHPV
+498 SALSRLLKDHPV
-510 FGTYR
+510 FGAYKI
-515 VANVAGEGD
+515 ANVAGDGD
-524 AELPYDNALTLVK
+524 AEMPYDNALTLVK
-537 QVIKKNRYT
+537 QVIKANRYT

-621 TKRGRTNEEQNRI
+621 TKRGRTNEEQNRA

-644 VIAVDGTRMVEYN
+644 VIAVDGTQMTAYSVSR
-657 VPKMMRQIKRLTVD
+657 MMRQIKRLTVD
-671 KAIKSGFDDES
+671 RAIKSGFDDES
-682 VYKQDTGIAM
+682 VYKQDTGIVM

-716 TKVSINNQG
+716 TKVHINNQG
-725 LTKEEYDKANKIS
+725 LTGEEYEKADKIS

-791 IKMADFITLVDD
+791 IKMADFITLVDE

-831 IGAGLRIRRM
+831 SGAGLRIRRM

-846 ELPPTKRAQRIAEI
+846 ELPPTERVKRIAEI

-892 LNEKFDAQDVLD
+892 LNEQFDSQEVLE
-904 EPRLVDQGDVTE
+904 EPRLVDQGQVTE
-916 DIFLNPDARILEMNS
+916 DIFLNPEARILEMNS

-945 AMKLSGE
+945 AMKLPGP

-965 REIVEQQIFVLC
+965 QEIVEQQIFVLC
-977 KTKMARSITRRTLVG
+977 KTRMAESITRRTLVG
-992 YQDEWT
+992 YQDWT

-1012 KDPQRLAK
+1012 NDPQRLAK

-1030 EGEPMKFDAIVGN
+1030 EGQPMKFDAIVGN

-1062 NYFVDEAKAV
+1062 NYFVGEAKAI

-1080 TPSRWFSGGKGLDSF
+1080 TPSRWFSGGKGLDDF

-1139 CEVTSIRGENS
+1139 CEVTSIRGENA

-1173 RRMEASTDRKMD
+1173 RRMEASGDRKMD
-1185 AVVYPRNVFG
+1185 DVVYPRNVFG
-1195 ISSDLRGQDSK
+1195 ISSDLRGQDNK
-1206 DSEHQ
+1206 DEKHQ

-1224 MSYVS
+1224 MSYIS

-1283 YLLLATFDHR
+1283 YLLLAAFDSKA
-1293 EEAIHFAEYMCL
+1293 EAIHFAEYMCL

-1332 DYSKEWTDNEL
+1332 
-1343 FKRYGCSDE
+1343 
-1352 EISMIESII
+1352 II
-1361 RPMEYVFHE
+1361 QKNGRIKNLIKGMVATKKKSR

>member
-1 MAAYEPTMSYRLIYI
+1 MSYRLIYI

-22 QHEGYWKIGKTS
+22 QHEGYWKIGKTN

-44 SPNCAE
+44 PPNCAE
-50 LNCAAHDRINQYTKT
+50 LNCAARDRIDQYTKT

-84 SDGTTDTE
+84 PDGTTDTE

-140 RTALTAAEKSDGQT
+140 RTALTAAEKSEGQI
-154 SFLPQTAP
+154 SFLPQTVP
-162 AVPKKKSITLREEQ
+162 AAPKKRAITLRDEQ
-176 VDCVNRTL
+176 MDCVNQTL
-184 TIFRKQNSMLWN
+184 RVFRKENSMLWN

-247 FLKKERFDTDSSVYD
+247 FLKKDRFDTDSSVYD

-269 DANLMTHKNS
+269 DANLTAYQNS

-294 SKRADGKFDKNNAV
+294 SQRADGKFDKNNAV

-325 QTERGK
+325 QTQRGQ
-331 KVQALLQTEKNG
+331 KVQSLLEAEKNG
-343 KIPKVLQ
+343 KAPKVLQ

-355 YNILEEY
+355 YNLMQKYE
-362 QDCNSYTW
+362 NNVYTW
-370 DYVMEQRRKREW
+370 DYVMEQKRKREW

-387 GNHNPYADLPEL
+387 GDHNPYADLPEL
-399 RILTFDLGKNL
+399 RILTFDLGKSL
-410 PTAYR
+410 PTSYR
-415 YETMET
+415 YETLEM

-433 GDPTRDFRPL
+433 GDPARDFRPL
-443 PAGARIGDFV
+443 PAGAQVGDFV

-458 RSFLNLISSDDPES
+458 RSFLDLISSENPES

-498 QALSKLLREHPV
+498 SALSRLLKDHPV
-510 FGTYR
+510 FGVYK
-515 VANVAGEGD
+515 VANVAGDGD
-524 AELPYDNALTLVK
+524 AEMPYDNALTLVK
-537 QVIKKNRYT
+537 QVIKANRYT

-573 STAASGYMQTIF
+573 STAAPGYMQTIF

-607 PDRALNVIS
+607 PDRALNVLS
-616 EVNRI
+616 EVNRV
-621 TKRGRTNEEQNRI
+621 TKRGKTNEEEYRK

-644 VIAVDGTRMVEYN
+644 VIAVDGTQMTEYS

-682 VYKQDTGIAM
+682 VYKQDTGMVM
-692 DEDDVQLFHTL
+692 DEEDVELFHTL

-716 TKVSINNQG
+716 TKIHINNQG
-725 LTKEEYDKANKIS
+725 LTNEEYEEASKLS
-738 NKPKRERTKE
+738 NKPKRERSKE
-748 DDDLLKKLQEQKKER
+748 DEELLKKLQEQKKER

-791 IKMADFITLVDD
+791 IKMADFITLVDE

-831 IGAGLRIRRM
+831 SGAGLRIRRM

-846 ELPPTKRAQRIAEI
+846 ELPPTERVKRIAEI

-892 LNEKFDAQDVLD
+892 LNEQFDPQEVLE
-904 EPRLVDQGDVTE
+904 EPRLVDQGQVTE
-916 DIFLNPDARILEMNS
+916 DIFLNPEARILEMNS

-945 AMKLSGE
+945 AMKLPGP

-965 REIVEQQIFVLC
+965 QETVEQQIFVLC
-977 KTKMARSITRRTLVG
+977 KTRMAESITRRTLVG
-992 YQDEWT
+992 YQDWT

-1012 KDPQRLAK
+1012 NDPQRLAK

-1030 EGEPMKFDAIVGN
+1030 EGQPMKFDAIVGN

-1062 NYFVDEAKAV
+1062 NYFVGEAKAI

-1080 TPSRWFSGGKGLDSF
+1080 TPSRWFSGGKGLDDF

-1139 CEVTSIRGENS
+1139 CEVTSIRGENA

-1173 RRMEASTDRKMD
+1173 RRMEESGDRKMD
-1185 AVVYPRNVFG
+1185 DVVYPRNVFG
-1195 ISSDLRGQDSK
+1195 ISSDLRGQDNK
-1206 DSEHQ
+1206 DEKHQ

-1224 MSYVS
+1224 MSYIS

-1283 YLLLATFDHR
+1283 YLLLAAFDSKT
-1293 EEAIHFAEYMCL
+1293 EAIHFAEYMCL

-1332 DYSKEWTDNEL
+1332 DYSKEWTDKEL
-1343 FKRYGCSDE
+1343 FKRYGCNEE
-1352 EISMIESII
+1352 EILMIESII

>member
-1 MAAYEPTMSYRLIYI
+1 MSYRLIYI

-22 QHEGYWKIGKTS
+22 QHEGYWKIGKTN

-44 SPNCAE
+44 PPNCAE
-50 LNCAAHDRINQYTKT
+50 LNCAACDRIDQYTKT

-84 SDGTTDTE
+84 PDGTTDTE

-140 RTALTAAEKSDGQT
+140 RTALTAAEKSEGQI
-154 SFLPQTAP
+154 SFLPQTVP
-162 AVPKKKSITLREEQ
+162 AAPKKRAITLRDEQ
-176 VDCVNRTL
+176 MDCVNQTL
-184 TIFRKQNSMLWN
+184 RVFRKQNSMLWN

-247 FLKKERFDTDSSVYD
+247 FLKKDRFDTDSSVYD

-269 DANLMTHKNS
+269 DANLTAYQNS

-294 SKRADGKFDKNNAV
+294 SQRADGKFDKNNAV

-325 QTERGK
+325 QTQRGQ
-331 KVQALLQTEKNG
+331 KVQSLLEAEKNG
-343 KIPKVLQ
+343 KAPKVLQ

-355 YNILEEY
+355 YNLMQKYE
-362 QDCNSYTW
+362 NNVYTW
-370 DYVMEQRRKREW
+370 DYVMEQKRKREW

-387 GNHNPYADLPEL
+387 GDHNPYADLPEL
-399 RILTFDLGKNL
+399 RILTFDLGKSL
-410 PTAYR
+410 PTSYR
-415 YETMET
+415 YETLEM

-433 GDPTRDFRPL
+433 GDPARDFRPL
-443 PAGARIGDFV
+443 PAGAQVGDFV

-458 RSFLNLISSDDPES
+458 RSFLDLISSENPES
-472 NYPYSTPEYREMF
+472 NYPYSTLEYREMF

-498 QALSKLLREHPV
+498 SALSRLLKDHPV
-510 FGTYR
+510 FGAYK
-515 VANVAGEGD
+515 VANVAGDGD
-524 AELPYDNALTLVK
+524 AEMPYDNALTLVK
-537 QVIKKNRYT
+537 QVIKANRYT

-573 STAASGYMQTIF
+573 STAAPGYMQTIF

-607 PDRALNVIS
+607 PDRALNVLS
-616 EVNRI
+616 EVNRV
-621 TKRGRTNEEQNRI
+621 TKRGKTNEEEYRK

-644 VIAVDGTRMVEYN
+644 VIAVDGTQMTEYS

-682 VYKQDTGIAM
+682 VYKQDTGMVM
-692 DEDDVQLFHTL
+692 DEEDVELFHTL

-716 TKVSINNQG
+716 TKIHINNQG
-725 LTKEEYDKANKIS
+725 LTNEEYEEASKLS
-738 NKPKRERTKE
+738 NKPKRERSKE
-748 DDDLLKKLQEQKKER
+748 DEELLKKLQDQRKER
-763 EKVIRLLRNVSIR
+763 DKVIRLLRNVSIR

-785 VDLTES
+785 VDLTEE
-791 IKMADFITLVDD
+791 IHMADFIDLVDP
-803 ESWQEFMPKTVDKPL
+803 ESWQEFMPKGVSTAL

-831 IGAGLRIRRM
+831 SGAGLRIRRM

-846 ELPPTKRAQRIAEI
+846 ELPPTERVKRIAEI

-892 LNEKFDAQDVLD
+892 LNEQFDPQEVLE
-904 EPRLVDQGDVTE
+904 EPRLVDQGQVTE

-945 AMKLSGE
+945 AMKLPGP

-965 REIVEQQIFVLC
+965 QETVEQQIFVLC
-977 KTKMARSITRRTLVG
+977 KTRMAESITRRTLVG
-992 YQDEWT
+992 YQDWT

-1012 KDPQRLAK
+1012 NDPQRLAK

-1030 EGEPMKFDAIVGN
+1030 EGQPMKFDAIVGN

-1062 NYFVDEAKAV
+1062 NYFVGEAKAI

-1080 TPSRWFSGGKGLDSF
+1080 TPSRWFSGGKGLDDF

-1139 CEVTSIRGENS
+1139 CEVTSIRGENA

-1173 RRMEASTDRKMD
+1173 RRMEASNDRKMD
-1185 AVVYPRNVFG
+1185 DVVYPRNVFG
-1195 ISSDLRGQDSK
+1195 ISSDLRGQDNK
-1206 DSEHQ
+1206 DEKHQ

-1224 MSYVS
+1224 MSYIS

-1258 VDPSVGYRVTSTLQ
+1258 VDPGVGYRVTSTLQ

-1283 YLLLATFDHR
+1283 YLLLAAFDSKA
-1293 EEAIHFAEYMCL
+1293 EAIHFAEYMCL
-1305 KFPRFLL
+1305 RFPRFLL

-1332 DYSKEWTDNEL
+1332 DYSKEWTDKEL
-1343 FKRYGCSDE
+1343 FKRYGCNEE

>member
-1 MAAYEPTMSYRLIYI
+1 M
-16 FTIHDA
+16 
-22 QHEGYWKIGKTS
+22 
-34 FDSVNSYKQL
+34 
-44 SPNCAE
+44 
-50 LNCAAHDRINQYTKT
+50 
-65 AMVEYDLQY
+65 
-74 TELARRTVTF
+74 
-84 SDGTTDTE
+84 
-92 LFDDD
+92 
-97 DVHNVLYNSG
+97 
-107 FSARKFSNSNQDS
+107 
-120 EWFEVPLSVAIRA
+120 
-133 IQAVKEG
+133 
-140 RTALTAAEKSDGQT
+140 
-154 SFLPQTAP
+154 
-162 AVPKKKSITLREEQ
+162 
-176 VDCVNRTL
+176 
-184 TIFRKQNSMLWN
+184 
-196 CKMRFGKTVTAY
+196 
-208 ALIKKAGYQKV
+208 
-219 IVVTHR
+219 
-225 PVVEDGWR
+225 
-233 NDFDLIFGEGDNRA
+233 
-247 FLKKERFDTDSSVYD
+247 
-262 AAMDARN
+262 
-269 DANLMTHKNS
+269 
-279 GKAFVYFASMQDLRG
+279 
-294 SKRADGKFDKNNAV
+294 
-308 FDMDWDL
+308 
-315 VIYDEAHEGT
+315 
-325 QTERGK
+325 
-331 KVQALLQTEKNG
+331 
-343 KIPKVLQ
+343 
-350 LSGTP
+350 
-355 YNILEEY
+355 
-362 QDCNSYTW
+362 
-370 DYVMEQRRKREW
+370 
-382 DTLHP
+382 
-387 GNHNPYADLPEL
+387 
-399 RILTFDLGKNL
+399 
-410 PTAYR
+410 
-415 YETMET
+415 

-433 GDPTRDFRPL
+433 GDPARDFRPL
-443 PAGARIGDFV
+443 PAGAQVGDFV

-458 RSFLNLISSDDPES
+458 RSFLDLISSENPES

-498 QALSKLLREHPV
+498 SALSRLLKDHPV
-510 FGTYR
+510 FGAYKI
-515 VANVAGEGD
+515 ANVAGDGD
-524 AELPYDNALTLVK
+524 AEMPYDNALTLVK
-537 QVIKKNRYT
+537 QVIKANRYT

-621 TKRGRTNEEQNRI
+621 TKRGRTNEEQNRA

-644 VIAVDGTRMVEYN
+644 VIAVDGTQMTAYSVSR
-657 VPKMMRQIKRLTVD
+657 MMRQIKRLTVD
-671 KAIKSGFDDES
+671 RAIKSGFDDES
-682 VYKQDTGIAM
+682 VYKQDTGIVM
-692 DEDDVQLFHTL
+692 DEDDVELFHTL

-716 TKVSINNQG
+716 TKVHINHQG
-725 LTKEEYDKANKIS
+725 LTGEEYEKADKIS

-791 IKMADFITLVDD
+791 IKMADFITLVDE
-803 ESWQEFMPKTVDKPL
+803 ESWQEFMPKTVDKSL

-831 IGAGLRIRRM
+831 SGAGLRIRRM

-846 ELPPTKRAQRIAEI
+846 ELPPTERVKRIAEI

-892 LNEKFDAQDVLD
+892 LNEQFDSQEVLE
-904 EPRLVDQGDVTE
+904 EPRLVDQGQVTE
-916 DIFLNPDARILEMNS
+916 DIFLNPEARILEMNS

-945 AMKLSGE
+945 AMKLPGP

-965 REIVEQQIFVLC
+965 QETVEQQIFVLC
-977 KTKMARSITRRTLVG
+977 KTRMAESITRRTLVG
-992 YQDEWT
+992 YQDWT

-1012 KDPQRLAK
+1012 NDPQRLAK

-1030 EGEPMKFDAIVGN
+1030 EEQPMKFDAIVGN

-1062 NYFVDEAKAV
+1062 NYFVGEAKAI

-1080 TPSRWFSGGKGLDSF
+1080 TPSRWFSGGKGLDDF

-1139 CEVTSIRGENS
+1139 CEVTSIRGENA

-1173 RRMEASTDRKMD
+1173 RRMEASSDRKMD
-1185 AVVYPRNVFG
+1185 DVVYPRNVFG
-1195 ISSDLRGQDSK
+1195 ISSDLRGQDNK
-1206 DSEHQ
+1206 DEKHQ
-1211 LALFSSQKSNSMA
+1211 IALFSSQKSNSMA
-1224 MSYVS
+1224 MSYIS

-1283 YLLLATFDHR
+1283 YLLLAAFDSKA
-1293 EEAIHFAEYMCL
+1293 EAIHFAEYMCL

-1332 DYSKEWTDNEL
+1332 DYSKEWTDKEL
-1343 FKRYGCSDE
+1343 FKRYGCNEE

>member
-16 FTIHDA
+16 FAIHDKD
-22 QHEGYWKIGKTS
+22 HEGYLKIGDTT
-34 FDSVNSYKQL
+34 FDSTKSYKQL
-44 SPNCAE
+44 PPNCEE
-50 LNCAAHDRINQYTKT
+50 LNQAARDRIDDYTKT
-65 AMVEYDLQY
+65 AMVAYDLQY
-74 TELARRTVTF
+74 TELARKVVTF
-84 SDGTTDTE
+84 SDGEVETS
-92 LFDDD
+92 LFRDKR
-97 DVHNVLYNSG
+97 VHEVLYRSG
-107 FSARKFSNSNQDS
+107 YTSKNFWFSDRTS

-140 RTALTAAEKSDGQT
+140 RTALTAAEKSEGQT
-154 SFLPQTAP
+154 SFLPQTVP
-162 AVPKKKSITLREEQ
+162 AAPKKRAITLRDEQ

-208 ALIKKAGYQKV
+208 ALIKKANYQKV

-247 FLKKERFDTDSSVYD
+247 FLKKDRFDTDSSVYD

-269 DANLMTHKNS
+269 DANLTAYQNS

-294 SKRADGKFDKNNAV
+294 SQRADGKFDKNNAV

-325 QTERGK
+325 QTQRGQ
-331 KVQALLQTEKNG
+331 KVQSLLEAEKNG
-343 KIPKVLQ
+343 KAPKVLQ

-355 YNILEEY
+355 YNLMQKYE
-362 QDCNSYTW
+362 NNVYTW
-370 DYVMEQRRKREW
+370 DYVMEQKRKREW

-387 GNHNPYADLPEL
+387 GDHNPYADLPEL
-399 RILTFDLGKNL
+399 RILTFDLGKSL
-410 PTAYR
+410 PTSYR
-415 YETMET
+415 YETLEM

-433 GDPTRDFRPL
+433 GDPARDFRPL
-443 PAGARIGDFV
+443 PAGAQVGDFV

-458 RSFLNLISSDDPES
+458 RSFLDLISSENPES

-498 QALSKLLREHPV
+498 SALSRLLKDHPV
-510 FGTYR
+510 FGAYKI
-515 VANVAGEGD
+515 ANVAGDGD
-524 AELPYDNALTLVK
+524 AEMPYDNALTLVK
-537 QVIKKNRYT
+537 QVIKANRYT

-621 TKRGRTNEEQNRI
+621 TKRGRTNEEQNRA

-644 VIAVDGTRMVEYN
+644 VIAVDGTQMTAYSVSR
-657 VPKMMRQIKRLTVD
+657 MMRQIKRLTVD
-671 KAIKSGFDDES
+671 RAIKSGFDDES
-682 VYKQDTGIAM
+682 VYKQDTGIVM

-716 TKVSINNQG
+716 TKVHINHQG
-725 LTKEEYDKANKIS
+725 LTGEEYEKADKIS

-791 IKMADFITLVDD
+791 IKMADFITLVDE

-831 IGAGLRIRRM
+831 SGAGLRIRRM

-846 ELPPTKRAQRIAEI
+846 ELPPTERVKRIAEI

-892 LNEKFDAQDVLD
+892 LNEQFDSQEVLE
-904 EPRLVDQGDVTE
+904 EPRLVDQGQVTE
-916 DIFLNPDARILEMNS
+916 DIFLNPEARILEMNS

-945 AMKLSGE
+945 AMKLPGP

-965 REIVEQQIFVLC
+965 QETVEQQIFVLC
-977 KTKMARSITRRTLVG
+977 KTRMAESITRRTLVG
-992 YQDEWT
+992 YQDWT

-1012 KDPQRLAK
+1012 NDPQRLAK

-1030 EGEPMKFDAIVGN
+1030 EGQPMKFDAIVGN

-1062 NYFVDEAKAV
+1062 NYFVGEAKAI

-1080 TPSRWFSGGKGLDSF
+1080 TPSRWFSGGKGLDDF

-1139 CEVTSIRGENS
+1139 CEVTSIRGENA
-1150 VTLNRDLSEYDIFIR
+1150 VTLNRDLAEYDIFIR

-1173 RRMEASTDRKMD
+1173 RRMEASGDRKMD
-1185 AVVYPRNVFG
+1185 DVVYPRNVFG
-1195 ISSDLRGQDSK
+1195 ISSDLRGQDNK
-1206 DSEHQ
+1206 DEKHQ

-1224 MSYVS
+1224 MSYIS

-1236 HELIGKYKVIMGK
+1236 YELIGKYKVIMGK

-1283 YLLLATFDHR
+1283 YLLLAAFDSKA
-1293 EEAIHFAEYMCL
+1293 EAIHFAEYMCL
-1305 KFPRFLL
+1305 RFPRFLL

-1332 DYSKEWTDNEL
+1332 DYSKEWTDEEL
-1343 FKRYGCSDE
+1343 FKRYGCNEE

>member
-1 MAAYEPTMSYRLIYI
+1 M
-16 FTIHDA
+16 
-22 QHEGYWKIGKTS
+22 
-34 FDSVNSYKQL
+34 
-44 SPNCAE
+44 
-50 LNCAAHDRINQYTKT
+50 
-65 AMVEYDLQY
+65 
-74 TELARRTVTF
+74 
-84 SDGTTDTE
+84 
-92 LFDDD
+92 
-97 DVHNVLYNSG
+97 
-107 FSARKFSNSNQDS
+107 
-120 EWFEVPLSVAIRA
+120 
-133 IQAVKEG
+133 
-140 RTALTAAEKSDGQT
+140 
-154 SFLPQTAP
+154 
-162 AVPKKKSITLREEQ
+162 
-176 VDCVNRTL
+176 
-184 TIFRKQNSMLWN
+184 
-196 CKMRFGKTVTAY
+196 
-208 ALIKKAGYQKV
+208 
-219 IVVTHR
+219 
-225 PVVEDGWR
+225 
-233 NDFDLIFGEGDNRA
+233 
-247 FLKKERFDTDSSVYD
+247 
-262 AAMDARN
+262 
-269 DANLMTHKNS
+269 
-279 GKAFVYFASMQDLRG
+279 
-294 SKRADGKFDKNNAV
+294 
-308 FDMDWDL
+308 
-315 VIYDEAHEGT
+315 
-325 QTERGK
+325 
-331 KVQALLQTEKNG
+331 
-343 KIPKVLQ
+343 
-350 LSGTP
+350 
-355 YNILEEY
+355 
-362 QDCNSYTW
+362 
-370 DYVMEQRRKREW
+370 
-382 DTLHP
+382 
-387 GNHNPYADLPEL
+387 
-399 RILTFDLGKNL
+399 
-410 PTAYR
+410 
-415 YETMET
+415 
-421 AFNFTEFFRVWT
+421 
-433 GDPTRDFRPL
+433 
-443 PAGARIGDFV
+443 
-453 HEADV
+453 
-458 RSFLNLISSDDPES
+458 RSFLDLISSENPES

-498 QALSKLLREHPV
+498 SALSKLLKEHPV
-510 FGTYR
+510 FGAYK
-515 VANVAGEGD
+515 VANVAGDGD
-524 AELPYDNALTLVK
+524 AEMPYDNALTLVK
-537 QVIKKNRYT
+537 QVIKANRYT

-607 PDRALNVIS
+607 PDRALKVIS

-621 TKRGRTNEEQNRI
+621 TKRGRTNEEQNRV

-644 VIAVDGTRMVEYN
+644 VIAVDGTQMTAYSVSR
-657 VPKMMRQIKRLTVD
+657 MMRQIKRLTVD
-671 KAIKSGFDDES
+671 RAIKSGFDDES
-682 VYKQDTGIAM
+682 VYKQDTGIVM

-716 TKVSINNQG
+716 TKVHINHQG
-725 LTKEEYDKANKIS
+725 LTGEEYEKAEKLS
-738 NKPKRERTKE
+738 NKPKRERSKE
-748 DDDLLKKLQEQKKER
+748 DDDLLKKLQDQRKER

-791 IKMADFITLVDD
+791 IRMADFIDLVDP
-803 ESWQEFMPKTVDKPL
+803 ESWQEFMPKGVSTSL

-831 IGAGLRIRRM
+831 SGAGLRIRRM

-846 ELPPTKRAQRIAEI
+846 ELPPTERVKRIAEI

-892 LNEKFDAQDVLD
+892 LNEQFDSQEVLE
-904 EPRLVDQGDVTE
+904 EPRLVDQGQVTE
-916 DIFLNPDARILEMNS
+916 DIFLNPEARILEMNS

-945 AMKLSGE
+945 AMKLPGP

-965 REIVEQQIFVLC
+965 QETVEQQIFVLC
-977 KTKMARSITRRTLVG
+977 KTRMAESITRRTLVG
-992 YQDEWT
+992 YQDWT

-1030 EGEPMKFDAIVGN
+1030 EGQPMKFDAIVGN

-1062 NYFVDEAKAV
+1062 NYFVGEAKAI

-1080 TPSRWFSGGKGLDSF
+1080 TPSRWFSGGKGLDDF

-1126 VNYFLWDSSYNGD
+1126 VNYFLWDSSYNGE
-1139 CEVTSIRGENS
+1139 CEVTSIRGENA

-1173 RRMEASTDRKMD
+1173 RRMEASNDRKMD
-1185 AVVYPRNVFG
+1185 DVVYPRNVFG
-1195 ISSDLRGQDSK
+1195 ISSDLRGQDNK
-1206 DSEHQ
+1206 DEKHQ

-1224 MSYVS
+1224 MSYIS

-1283 YLLLATFDHR
+1283 YLLLAAFDSKA
-1293 EEAIHFAEYMCL
+1293 EAIHFAEYMCL
-1305 KFPRFLL
+1305 RFPRFLL

-1332 DYSKEWTDNEL
+1332 DYSKEWTDKEL
-1343 FKRYGCSDE
+1343 FKRYGCNEE

>member
-16 FTIHDA
+16 FAIHDKD
-22 QHEGYWKIGKTS
+22 HEGYLKIGDTT
-34 FDSVNSYKQL
+34 FDSTKSYKQL
-44 SPNCAE
+44 PPNCEE
-50 LNCAAHDRINQYTKT
+50 LNQAARDRIDDYTKT
-65 AMVEYDLQY
+65 AMVAYDLQY
-74 TELARRTVTF
+74 TELARKVVTF
-84 SDGTTDTE
+84 SDGEVETS
-92 LFDDD
+92 LFRDKR
-97 DVHNVLYNSG
+97 VHEVLYRSG
-107 FSARKFSNSNQDS
+107 YTSKNFWFSDRTS

-140 RTALTAAEKSDGQT
+140 RTALTAAEKSEGQI
-154 SFLPQTAP
+154 SFLPQTVP
-162 AVPKKKSITLREEQ
+162 AAPKKRAITLRDEQ
-176 VDCVNRTL
+176 MDCVNRTL

-208 ALIKKAGYQKV
+208 ALVKKANYQKV

-247 FLKKERFDTDSSVYD
+247 FLKKDRFDTDSSVYD

-269 DANLMTHKNS
+269 DANLTAYQNS

-294 SKRADGKFDKNNAV
+294 SQRADGKFDKNNAV

-325 QTERGK
+325 QTQRGQ
-331 KVQALLQTEKNG
+331 KVQSLLEAEKNG
-343 KIPKVLQ
+343 KAPKVLQ

-355 YNILEEY
+355 YNLMQKYE
-362 QDCNSYTW
+362 NNVYTW
-370 DYVMEQRRKREW
+370 DYVMEQKRKREW

-387 GNHNPYADLPEL
+387 GDHNPYADLPEL
-399 RILTFDLGKNL
+399 RILTFDLGKSL
-410 PTAYR
+410 PTSYR
-415 YETMET
+415 YETLEM

-433 GDPTRDFRPL
+433 GDPARDFRPL
-443 PAGARIGDFV
+443 PAGAQVGDFV

-458 RSFLNLISSDDPES
+458 RSFLNLISSENPES

-498 QALSKLLREHPV
+498 SALSRLLKDHPV
-510 FGTYR
+510 FGAYKI
-515 VANVAGEGD
+515 ANVAGDGD
-524 AELPYDNALTLVK
+524 AEMPYDNALTLVK
-537 QVIKKNRYT
+537 QVIKANRYT

-573 STAASGYMQTIF
+573 STAAPGYMQTIF

-607 PDRALNVIS
+607 PDRALNVLS
-616 EVNRI
+616 EVNRV
-621 TKRGRTNEEQNRI
+621 TKRGKTNEEEYRK
-634 ALGEFLNFCP
+634 ALGKFLNFCP
-644 VIAVDGTRMVEYN
+644 VIAVDGTQMTEYS

-682 VYKQDTGIAM
+682 VYKQDTGMVM
-692 DEDDVQLFHTL
+692 DEEDVELFHTL

-716 TKVSINNQG
+716 TKVHINHQG
-725 LTKEEYDKANKIS
+725 LTGEEYEKADKIS

-791 IKMADFITLVDD
+791 IKMADFITLVDE

-831 IGAGLRIRRM
+831 SGAGLRIRRM

-846 ELPPTKRAQRIAEI
+846 ELPPTERVKRIAEI

-892 LNEKFDAQDVLD
+892 LNEQFDSQEVLE
-904 EPRLVDQGDVTE
+904 EPRLVDQGQVTE
-916 DIFLNPDARILEMNS
+916 DIFLNSEARILEMNS

-945 AMKLSGE
+945 AMKLPGP

-965 REIVEQQIFVLC
+965 QETVEQQIFVLC
-977 KTKMARSITRRTLVG
+977 KTRMAESITRRTLVG
-992 YQDEWT
+992 YQDWT

-1012 KDPQRLAK
+1012 NDPQRLAK

-1030 EGEPMKFDAIVGN
+1030 EGQPMKFDAIVGN

-1062 NYFVDEAKAV
+1062 NYFVGEAKAI

-1080 TPSRWFSGGKGLDSF
+1080 TPSRWFSGGKGLDDF

-1126 VNYFLWDSSYNGD
+1126 VNYFLWDSSYDGD
-1139 CEVTSIRGENS
+1139 CEVTSIRGENA

-1173 RRMEASTDRKMD
+1173 RRMEASNDRKMD
-1185 AVVYPRNVFG
+1185 DVVYPRNVFG
-1195 ISSDLRGQDSK
+1195 ISSDLRGQDNK
-1206 DSEHQ
+1206 DEKHQ

-1224 MSYVS
+1224 MSYIS

-1283 YLLLATFDHR
+1283 YLLLAAF
-1293 EEAIHFAEYMCL
+1293 ESKAEAIHFAEYMCL
-1305 KFPRFLL
+1305 RFPRFLL

-1332 DYSKEWTDNEL
+1332 DYSKEWTDEEL
-1343 FKRYGCSDE
+1343 FKRYGCNEE

>member
-1 MAAYEPTMSYRLIYI
+1 M
-16 FTIHDA
+16 
-22 QHEGYWKIGKTS
+22 
-34 FDSVNSYKQL
+34 
-44 SPNCAE
+44 
-50 LNCAAHDRINQYTKT
+50 
-65 AMVEYDLQY
+65 
-74 TELARRTVTF
+74 
-84 SDGTTDTE
+84 
-92 LFDDD
+92 
-97 DVHNVLYNSG
+97 
-107 FSARKFSNSNQDS
+107 
-120 EWFEVPLSVAIRA
+120 
-133 IQAVKEG
+133 
-140 RTALTAAEKSDGQT
+140 
-154 SFLPQTAP
+154 
-162 AVPKKKSITLREEQ
+162 
-176 VDCVNRTL
+176 
-184 TIFRKQNSMLWN
+184 
-196 CKMRFGKTVTAY
+196 
-208 ALIKKAGYQKV
+208 
-219 IVVTHR
+219 VTHR

-247 FLKKERFDTDSSVYD
+247 FLKKDRFDTDSSVYD

-269 DANLMTHKNS
+269 DANLTAYQNS

-294 SKRADGKFDKNNAV
+294 SQRADGKFDKNNAV

-325 QTERGK
+325 QTQRGQ
-331 KVQALLQTEKNG
+331 KVQSLLEAEKNG
-343 KIPKVLQ
+343 KAPKVLQ

-355 YNILEEY
+355 YNLMQKYE
-362 QDCNSYTW
+362 NNVYTW
-370 DYVMEQRRKREW
+370 DYVMEQKRKREW
-382 DTLHP
+382 DALHP
-387 GNHNPYADLPEL
+387 GDHNPYADLPEL
-399 RILTFDLGKNL
+399 RILTFDLGKSL
-410 PTAYR
+410 PTSYR
-415 YETMET
+415 YETLEM

-433 GDPTRDFRPL
+433 GDPARDFRPL
-443 PAGARIGDFV
+443 PAGAQVGDFV

-458 RSFLNLISSDDPES
+458 RSFLDLISSENPES

-498 QALSKLLREHPV
+498 SALSRLLKDHPV
-510 FGTYR
+510 FGAYK
-515 VANVAGEGD
+515 VANVAGDGD
-524 AELPYDNALTLVK
+524 AEMPYDNALTLVK
-537 QVIKKNRYT
+537 QVIKANRYT

-591 VLDGKQKER
+591 VLDGKQKEC

-621 TKRGRTNEEQNRI
+621 TKRGRSNEEQNRA

-644 VIAVDGTRMVEYN
+644 VIAVDGTQMTAYSVSR
-657 VPKMMRQIKRLTVD
+657 MMRQIKRLTVD
-671 KAIKSGFDDES
+671 RAIKSGFDDES
-682 VYKQDTGIAM
+682 VYKQDTGIVM

-716 TKVSINNQG
+716 TKVHINHQG
-725 LTKEEYDKANKIS
+725 LTGEEYEKADKIS

-791 IKMADFITLVDD
+791 IKMADFITLVDE

-831 IGAGLRIRRM
+831 SGAGLRIRRM

-846 ELPPTKRAQRIAEI
+846 ELPPTERVKRIAEI

-879 NLHLSNMVGGYCF
+879 NLHLSSMVGGYCF
-892 LNEKFDAQDVLD
+892 LNEQFDPQEVLE
-904 EPRLVDQGDVTE
+904 EPRLVDQGQVTE
-916 DIFLNPDARILEMNS
+916 DIFLNPEARILEMNS

-945 AMKLSGE
+945 AMKLPAP

-965 REIVEQQIFVLC
+965 QETVEQQIFVLC
-977 KTKMARSITRRTLVG
+977 KTRMAESITRRTLVG
-992 YQDEWT
+992 YQDWT

-1030 EGEPMKFDAIVGN
+1030 EGQPMKFDAIVGN

-1062 NYFVDEAKAV
+1062 NYFVGEAKAI

-1080 TPSRWFSGGKGLDSF
+1080 TPSRWFSGGKGLDDF

-1139 CEVTSIRGENS
+1139 CEVTSIRGENA

-1173 RRMEASTDRKMD
+1173 RRMEASNDRKMD
-1185 AVVYPRNVFG
+1185 DVVYPRNVFG
-1195 ISSDLRGQDSK
+1195 ISSDLRGQDNK
-1206 DSEHQ
+1206 DEKHQ

-1224 MSYVS
+1224 MSYIS

-1283 YLLLATFDHR
+1283 YLLLATFDSKA
-1293 EEAIHFAEYMCL
+1293 EAIHFAEYMCL

-1332 DYSKEWTDNEL
+1332 DYSKEWTDKEL
-1343 FKRYGCSDE
+1343 FERYGCNEE

>member
-16 FTIHDA
+16 FAIHDKD
-22 QHEGYWKIGKTS
+22 HEGYLKIGDTT
-34 FDSVNSYKQL
+34 FDSTKSYKQL
-44 SPNCAE
+44 PPNCEE
-50 LNCAAHDRINQYTKT
+50 LNQAARDRIDDYTKT
-65 AMVEYDLQY
+65 AMVAYDLQY
-74 TELARRTVTF
+74 TELARKVVTF
-84 SDGTTDTE
+84 SDGEVETS
-92 LFDDD
+92 LFRDKR
-97 DVHNVLYNSG
+97 VHEVLYRSG
-107 FSARKFSNSNQDS
+107 YTSKNFWFSDRTS

-140 RTALTAAEKSDGQT
+140 RTALTAAEKSEGQI
-154 SFLPQTAP
+154 SFLPQTVPTA
-162 AVPKKKSITLREEQ
+162 PKKRAITLRDEQ
-176 VDCVNRTL
+176 MDCVNRTL

-208 ALIKKAGYQKV
+208 ALVKKANYQKV

-247 FLKKERFDTDSSVYD
+247 FLKKDRFDTDSSVYD

-269 DANLMTHKNS
+269 DANLTAYQNS

-294 SKRADGKFDKNNAV
+294 SQRADGKFDKNNAV

-325 QTERGK
+325 QTQRGQ
-331 KVQALLQTEKNG
+331 KVQSLLEAEKNG
-343 KIPKVLQ
+343 KTPKVLQ

-355 YNILEEY
+355 YNLMQKYE
-362 QDCNSYTW
+362 NNVYTW
-370 DYVMEQRRKREW
+370 DYVMEQKRKREW

-387 GNHNPYADLPEL
+387 GDHNPYADLPEL
-399 RILTFDLGKNL
+399 RILTFDLGKSL
-410 PTAYR
+410 PTSYR
-415 YETMET
+415 YETLEM

-433 GDPTRDFRPL
+433 GDPARDFRPL
-443 PAGARIGDFV
+443 PAGAQVGDFV

-458 RSFLNLISSDDPES
+458 RSFLDLISSENPES

-498 QALSKLLREHPV
+498 SALSRLLKDHPV
-510 FGTYR
+510 FGAYK
-515 VANVAGEGD
+515 VANVAGDGD
-524 AELPYDNALTLVK
+524 AEMPYDNALTLVK
-537 QVIKKNRYT
+537 QVIKANRYT

-621 TKRGRTNEEQNRI
+621 TKRGRTNEEQNRA

-644 VIAVDGTRMVEYN
+644 VIAVDGTQMTAYSVS
-657 VPKMMRQIKRLTVD
+657 KMMRQIKRLTVD
-671 KAIKSGFDDES
+671 RAIKSGFDDES
-682 VYKQDTGIAM
+682 VYKQDTGIVM

-716 TKVSINNQG
+716 TKVHINHQG
-725 LTKEEYDKANKIS
+725 LTGEEYEKADKIS

-791 IKMADFITLVDD
+791 IKMADFITLVDE

-831 IGAGLRIRRM
+831 SGAGLRIRRM

-846 ELPPTKRAQRIAEI
+846 ELPPTERVKRIAEI

-892 LNEKFDAQDVLD
+892 LNEQFDPQEVLE
-904 EPRLVDQGDVTE
+904 EPRLVDQGQVTE
-916 DIFLNPDARILEMNS
+916 DIFLNPEARILEMNS

-945 AMKLSGE
+945 AMKLPGP

-965 REIVEQQIFVLC
+965 QETVEQQIFVLC
-977 KTKMARSITRRTLVG
+977 KTRMAESITRRTLVG
-992 YQDEWT
+992 YQDWT
-998 VNTTYIP
+998 VNTTYVP

-1012 KDPQRLAK
+1012 NDPQRLAK

-1030 EGEPMKFDAIVGN
+1030 EGQPMKFDAIVGN

-1062 NYFVDEAKAV
+1062 NYFVGEAKAI

-1080 TPSRWFSGGKGLDSF
+1080 TPSRWFSGGKGLDDF

-1139 CEVTSIRGENS
+1139 CEVTSIRGENA

-1173 RRMEASTDRKMD
+1173 RRMEESGDRKMD
-1185 AVVYPRNVFG
+1185 DVVYPRNVFG
-1195 ISSDLRGQDSK
+1195 ISSDLRGQDNK
-1206 DSEHQ
+1206 DEKHQ

-1224 MSYVS
+1224 MSYIS

-1283 YLLLATFDHR
+1283 YLLLAAFDSKA
-1293 EEAIHFAEYMCL
+1293 EAIHFAEYMCL
-1305 KFPRFLL
+1305 RFPRFLL

-1332 DYSKEWTDNEL
+1332 DYSKEWTDKEL
-1343 FKRYGCSDE
+1343 FKRYGCNEE